1 MKKIRNRAVL
11 TALFSMSLIVWGCD
25 DEQSISYGKLPSAAR
40 IFIETFFPEESC
52 TYAEREKDDGR
63 KEYRAELSN
72 GTEIVFDAQGLWLE
86 VDCKFSLLPDGIV
99 PTEIVED
106 LAGRYPDAGI
116 YKIERAMGGYEISI
130 SNGLELIYSADG
142 TFIRV
147 ERS

>member
-1 MKKIRNRAVL
+1 MA
-11 TALFSMSLIVWGCD
+11 
-25 DEQSISYGKLPSAAR
+25 
-40 IFIETFFPEESC
+40 SC
-52 TYAEREKDDGR
+52 LRQPAYLLRHSFLKRDDGR